1 MDDRRVGAGGEEQVM
16 AIPRWRVVLIGGA
29 AVALAVTGA
38 GWALGASQGS
48 GDIAGPRVAGVDGA
62 PVTAAPDRSGGGGD
76 PAFLRGT
83 ALRRLALARSLVH
96 AEARYV
102 DRAGNLVEH
111 HVDHG
116 TIHSMGRATITIDAA
131 DGATVTVT
139 VDDETVVRLGRAPGE
154 LGDLEVGDEIVIH
167 SRIDDGVALARHVVR
182 LPARETVA
190 RS

>member
-1 MDDRRVGAGGEEQVM
+1 M

-29 AVALAVTGA
+29 AVALALAGA
-38 GWALGASQGS
+38 GWALATSQGS
-48 GDIAGPRVAGVDGA
+48 GDIAVPVVAGVDGE
-62 PVTAAPDRSGGGGD
+62 PVTASPDRSGGESG
-76 PAFLRGT
+76 PASHRGA

-116 TIHSMGRATITIDAA
+116 TIHSIGGGTITIDEADSAA
-131 DGATVTVT
+131 VTVT

-167 SRIDDGVALARHVVR
+167 SRIDDGVALASHVVR
-182 LPARETVA
+182 LPARETDA